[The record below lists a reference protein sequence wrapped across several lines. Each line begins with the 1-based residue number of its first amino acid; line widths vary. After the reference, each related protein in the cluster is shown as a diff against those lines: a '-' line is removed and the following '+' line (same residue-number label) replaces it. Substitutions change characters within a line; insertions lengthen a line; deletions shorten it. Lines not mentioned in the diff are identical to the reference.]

1 MAINGNQLD
10 GEIVDNFVYKEVR
23 VLFVEGKEDL
33 LEMPG
38 KHGSTTNRCSGFKQF
53 EGFRGMCITGW
64 AHKKIW
70 YNRL

>member
-1 MAINGNQLD
+1 
-10 GEIVDNFVYKEVR
+10 VHKEVR

-33 LEMPG
+33 MEMPG
-38 KHGSTTNRCSGFKQF
+38 KHGFTTTRRSGFKQF

-64 AHKKIW
+64 AHEKIW